1 MKPGRGRRAVAVRA
15 VIAAGVTVGVDI
27 AAGALVGAEGTAAA
41 GVAADTETTIDPEVF
56 VASRALMDRI
66 ETVLDEHVRPD
77 LRTDGGDVVVV
88 QLDQDNILQVRLTG
102 ACQGCS
108 SSIWTLTMRVE
119 ATLKAMV
126 PELRFVEAVP

>member
-1 MKPGRGRRAVAVRA
+1 
-15 VIAAGVTVGVDI
+15 
-27 AAGALVGAEGTAAA
+27 
-41 GVAADTETTIDPEVF
+41 
-56 VASRALMDRI
+56 MDRI

-102 ACQGCS
+102 TCQGCS

-126 PELRFVEAVP
+126 PEVRFVEAVP

>member
-1 MKPGRGRRAVAVRA
+1 
-15 VIAAGVTVGVDI
+15 
-27 AAGALVGAEGTAAA
+27 VGAEGIGAA
-41 GVAADTETTIDPEVF
+41 GAGADTGTSIDLEVF

-66 ETVLDEHVRPD
+66 ESVLDQHVRPD

-126 PELRFVEAVP
+126 PEIRFVEAVP

>member
-126 PELRFVEAVP
+126 PEIRFVEAVP